1 MSDAPAQQTPGHEAL
16 GYVAL
21 IRQNGNF
28 RRLWLGNVVSLFG
41 DWFNTIALYALILQL
56 TGSEFALGAVFIT
69 KMLPWA
75 LASPVA
81 GLLVDRFD
89 RRKVMITSDLLRAV
103 IVLGLL
109 VIDEPGEV
117 YLVYVI
123 TALQVTVGSVFQPAQ
138 SSSVPN
144 VVGPRNLV
152 TANTI
157 LSATWSILLTFGAA
171 LGGLAADAFGLKT
184 VFILDSLS
192 YVLSAWFIYRTTIPQ
207 HTDEPAQGALF
218 RTATREV
225 LAGWKRMRERPE
237 IGRIALAKA
246 TWGLTGGGLVYMLT
260 LVGEQI
266 SPGRQAM
273 AIGLLFAARGL
284 GTGLGPVL
292 ARSWFKDVGTWPAV
306 LGASIVLGG
315 IFYGIMGGMPWSYW
329 VIVPIVI
336 AHTASGANWVLS
348 TVLLQ
353 QRSEDRYRG
362 RIFATEWLLLFL
374 FDTCSILVASL
385 ILEMGLGT
393 LSQVIVGFAVVQ
405 VISGIFWLFLVVPAE
420 KRYRSDEPSGEV

>member
-1 MSDAPAQQTPGHEAL
+1 MDGHEAL

-21 IRQNGNF
+21 IRRNGNF

-41 DWFNTIALYALILQL
+41 DWFNTIALYALILNL

-89 RRKVMITSDLLRAV
+89 RRKVMIVSDLLRAI

-109 VIDEPGEV
+109 LVDEPGEV

-144 VVGPRNLV
+144 IVGPGNLV

-171 LGGLAADAFGLKT
+171 LGGLAADAFGLKA
-184 VFILDSLS
+184 VFILDSAS
-192 YVLSAWFIYRTTIPQ
+192 YVVSAWFIYRTTIPQ
-207 HTDEPAQGALF
+207 HTEEPSRGALF
-218 RTATREV
+218 RTATKEV

-273 AIGLLFAARGL
+273 AIGLLFAARGF

-292 ARSWFKDVGTWPAV
+292 ARAWFKDIRTWPTV
-306 LGASIVLGG
+306 LGACILIGG
-315 IFYGIMGGMPWSYW
+315 VFYGGMGGMPWTFW
-329 VIVPIVI
+329 VIVPVVI

-374 FDTCSILVASL
+374 LDTVSILVASL
-385 ILEMGLGT
+385 ILELGLFT
-393 LSQVIVGFAVVQ
+393 LPQVIMGFAVVQ
-405 VISGIFWLFLVVPAE
+405 VFSGIMWLFWVVPAE
-420 KRYRSDEPSGEV
+420 KRYQATIPAPDP

>member
-1 MSDAPAQQTPGHEAL
+1 MSDAPGQETPGHEAL

-41 DWFNTIALYALILQL
+41 DWFNTIALYALILNL

-89 RRKVMITSDLLRAV
+89 RRKVMIISDLLRAV

-109 VIDEPGEV
+109 LVDEPGEV

-144 VVGPRNLV
+144 IVGPKNLV

-171 LGGLAADAFGLKT
+171 LGGLAADAFGLKA
-184 VFILDSLS
+184 VFILDSAS

-207 HTDEPAQGALF
+207 HTEAPTRGALF

-225 LAGWKRMRERPE
+225 LAGWNRMRERPE

-273 AIGLLFAARGL
+273 AIGLLFAARGF

-292 ARSWFKDVGTWPAV
+292 ARAWFKDLRTWPTV
-306 LGASIVLGG
+306 LGASILTGG
-315 IFYGIMGGMPWSYW
+315 VFYGVVGGMPWSYW
-329 VIVPIVI
+329 VIVPVVI

-374 FDTCSILVASL
+374 LDTVSILVASL
-385 ILEMGLGT
+385 ILEMGLFT
-393 LSQVIVGFAVVQ
+393 LPQVIMGFAVVQ
-405 VISGIFWLFLVVPAE
+405 VISGIMWLFWVVPTE
-420 KRYRSDEPSGEV
+420 KRYQTAIRSSES